1 MYFYSGQNKFFQN
14 FTVLERLEIA
24 GSKLSFLTLEKI
36 VHSIH
41 SLTHLNILDCE
52 FKLDDIKHA
61 APESFVRI
69 KSLVIGGR
77 TVTDEPFLLIPKFF
91 PNITVLD
98 MSGCTKVS
106 SKAVLPALNSTLFL
120 QKIYAGGKLNHVDK
134 QVFLRLKESHP
145 SLEIYTT
152 KKLN

>member
-1 MYFYSGQNKFFQN
+1 MVRYFQN
-14 FTVLERLEIA
+14 FTMLEKLSIA

-36 VHSIH
+36 VQGIH
-41 SLTHLNILDCE
+41 SLIHLNLLDCE

-61 APESFVRI
+61 VPESFIRI
-69 KSLVIGGR
+69 KSIVIGGK
-77 TVTDEPFLLIPKFF
+77 TVTDELFSFIPRFF
-91 PNITVLD
+91 PNLTELD

-106 SKAVLPALNSTLFL
+106 SKVVLPALNSTMFL
-120 QKIYAGGKLNHVDK
+120 QTIYAGGKLNHVDK

-145 SLEIYTT
+145 SLVVYTT